1 MEVVMAMKMGDYL
14 VSVSVLTEKQV
25 AEVIRIQKEGDTR
38 KFGDIAVS
46 QGFMEE
52 DSIKRFN
59 EYVAAN

>member
-1 MEVVMAMKMGDYL
+1 MAMKMGDYL
-14 VSVSVLTEKQV
+14 VSVGVLTENQV
-25 AEVIRIQKEGDTR
+25 ADVIRIQKEGDTR

-52 DSIKRFN
+52 GSIKRFN